1 MTSIEHYLGSR
12 LNAKHMRVGDF
23 VKMDN
28 TTIVTFVVDT
38 TKYEVWLP
46 KYETYSYYHD
56 YFSRNYPELLL

>member
-12 LNAKHMRVGDF
+12 LKAKHIRVGDF

-28 TTIVTFVVDT
+28 TTIVTFVVNGID
-38 TKYEVWLP
+38 YELKLP
-46 KYETYSYYHD
+46 KFETFTYYRD